1 MISTALMNSP
11 AQDVSQGP
19 AFPAEPPPPQH
30 NRVGGVASAI
40 LLAIACVLLIFVV
53 SSAADMAMLHEHET
67 PRITIELSDGISSLA
82 IGLLSYRLVRLQQQR
97 RERLRQRV
105 ELIADMNHHVRNALQ
120 VISLTAL
127 GSSKEEIANIRES
140 VNRIQWALRELL
152 PKI

>member
-1 MISTALMNSP
+1 MLVTARMSSP
-11 AQDVSQGP
+11 AQDVNNGDT
-19 AFPAEPPPPQH
+19 FTPPPEPQQKKH
-30 NRVGGVASAI
+30 SNGIASAVF
-40 LLAIACVLLIFVV
+40 LAIACVLLIFVV
-53 SSAADMAMLHEHET
+53 SSAADLLMLREHET

-82 IGLLSYRLVRLQQQR
+82 IGLLSYRLARLQQQR